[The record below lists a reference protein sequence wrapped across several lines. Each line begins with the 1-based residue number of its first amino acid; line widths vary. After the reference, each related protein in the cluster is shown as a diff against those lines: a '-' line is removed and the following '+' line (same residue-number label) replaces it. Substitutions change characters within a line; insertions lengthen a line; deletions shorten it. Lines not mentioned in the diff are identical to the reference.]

1 MSDPNFYEDDTD
13 DQGKPEKLRDHEKAQ
28 AKRIK
33 ELEAN
38 EVKAAAA
45 IRRLAFVDAGVDTST
60 LTAQDFVKAYDGE
73 LTPEAIREAATA
85 RKLIAETPPDPALAA
100 EGEAQQRINAA
111 RTAGESTVAPTDW
124 QAQIDA
130 AQSDTELDAIEARI
144 KAGKSA

>member
-1 MSDPNFYEDDTD
+1 MSDPNIFEDDTD

-45 IRRLAFVDAGVDTST
+45 IRRLAFVDAGIDTST
-60 LTAQDFVKAYDGE
+60 LTAQDFVTAYQGE

-85 RKLIAETPPDPALAA
+85 RKLIEPKTDPTLDAEKETA
-100 EGEAQQRINAA
+100 QRIASA
-111 RTAGESTVAPTDW
+111 RGAGESTVAEIGEI
-124 QAQIDA
+124 AEIDGLKTP
-130 AQSDTELDAIEARI
+130 QEAEAFLAKKI
-144 KAGKSA
+144 AGLIQ